1 MARTRRN
8 VTIVTLALAVVFVA
22 GCSGAIQEGTMTP
35 AGTATGGAMG
45 TAAPTATLTQQQ
57 QLVFGQNLFN
67 FGCVCHPTGQL
78 GAPSVSQV
86 ASLPTGTIQQ
96 TVRQGRGQMP
106 MWNQQQLSQDWLNL
120 IVHFIQSTQ
129 QATPTPTASQ

>member
-1 MARTRRN
+1 MARTPWS
-8 VTIVTLALAVVFVA
+8 VTLVTLALAVLFVA
-22 GCSGAIQEGTMTP
+22 GCSAAIQQGTMTP
-35 AGTATGGAMG
+35 AGTVTGGAMG

-67 FGCVCHPTGQL
+67 LGCVCHPSGQL

-86 ASLPTGTIQQ
+86 ASLPASTIQQ

-106 MWNQQQLSQDWLNL
+106 MWNQQQLSQDWLSL
-120 IVHFIQSTQ
+120 ITNFIESTQ
-129 QATPTPTASQ
+129 QGTPTASQ